1 MVVVVVVV
9 VHLSLGGAVC
19 GLAAQ
24 AAMSEIYEC
33 IDRLWG
39 GKRGRESAGR
49 GERPECISVTDFSSS
64 FLHLSTSHMHHRSEG
79 GKRGSG
85 TFMAAEKKR
94 GGGIAAV
101 SCEAI
106 GPTTIR
112 SEPKKRFL
120 SCTAEGGAKWCLTV
134 AGRGTRRIR
143 QSSLISRRPRYSLFD
158 AAEGTNRVVSYV
170 LYVPYLL
177 QWQTL
182 PNHACPL
189 PPL

>member
-1 MVVVVVVV
+1 
-9 VHLSLGGAVC
+9 
-19 GLAAQ
+19 
-24 AAMSEIYEC
+24 MSEIYEC

-39 GKRGRESAGR
+39 GKGEGR

-64 FLHLSTSHMHHRSEG
+64 FLRLSTSHMHHWSVGEEEWEWDFYG
-79 GKRGSG
+79 CG
-85 TFMAAEKKR
+85 EEEE
-94 GGGIAAV
+94 GGIAAV

-143 QSSLISRRPRYSLFD
+143 QSSLISRRPPYSLFD

-170 LYVPYLL
+170 LYVSYLL
-177 QWQTL
+177 WQTL
-182 PNHACPL
+182 PNHA
-189 PPL
+189 